1 MAVPPLYAQPALWV
15 NDYNAMP
22 REVAGPLY
30 GAGYR
35 IIVVQLQDHGDVNPE
50 RVRDWRALGY
60 KVGGA
65 IRPSGEPYY
74 PSGQTWAPN
83 LTATYASAEKSRLG
97 LALMHFNFEAE
108 IKAADAEGPW
118 SSDFCAAWRARRPS
132 LPSFLNTYRGAEGIN
147 HAPYIAKNFRLSVQ
161 TADANSVWA
170 HPPTEF
176 TKWAVAIGW
185 KKGYVRPTYAVTEVN
200 GQWMDIDNA
209 IPNQLASQCGKGL
222 TAYYADGS
230 NPEYLK
236 ELVGKAQAAGVVLL
250 PT

>member
-1 MAVPPLYAQPALWV
+1 MASVPLFAQPALWV

-22 REVAGPLY
+22 KEVAKPLFD
-30 GAGYR
+30 AGYR
-35 IIVVQLQDHGDVNPE
+35 IIVAQLQDHGDVSKE
-50 RVRDWRALGY
+50 RVSDWKEIGY

-83 LTATYASAEKSRLG
+83 LTATFARAEKVRLG
-97 LALMHFNFEAE
+97 LSLMHFNNEAE
-108 IKAADAEGPW
+108 IKEADAEGPW
-118 SSDFCAAWRARRPS
+118 SEDFCNSYRMRCPS

-176 TKWAVAIGW
+176 IKWATAIGW
-185 KKGYVRPTYAVTEVN
+185 GRGYVRPTYAVTEVK
-200 GQWMDIDNA
+200 GEWMDIDNA
-209 IPNQLASQCGKGL
+209 IPNHLASRCGKGL

-230 NPEYLK
+230 KPEYLT
-236 ELVGKAQAAGVVLL
+236 ELVQKAIVAGVVLL
-250 PT
+250 P